1 MAQSATDFQS
11 FSGGPIASADP
22 EGPGGVKAR
31 SPKQI
36 FWERFKDDKLA
47 LMGAG
52 MVLFMVI
59 VALLAPVFENLV
71 GHPYTQQ
78 YRSELLNDFGTPKGP
93 TTEFLFGG
101 DQLGRDLFVRVFYGA
116 RVSLFIAIVATG
128 IEIFVGVLLGML
140 AGFRKGWVDALISRF
155 IDLTLSIPALLLA
168 ISLGIVLDPSKGL
181 VIAIISFFGW
191 PYVARIVRGQ
201 TLSLREAQFVEAA
214 YSVGASSRWIMLK
227 EILPNLIAPIII
239 YSTLIIPINIIF
251 EASLS
256 FLGVGVQNPEA
267 SWGEMLSNAVD
278 YVSYGAAWWYMFY
291 PGLALFITVLGFN
304 LLGDGLRDA
313 LDPKT
318 AR

>member
-47 LMGAG
+47 LVGAG
-52 MVLFMVI
+52 MVAFMVA
-59 VALLAPVFENLV
+59 VALLAPVFEKTL
-71 GHPYTQQ
+71 GHPYTEQ

-93 TTEFLFGG
+93 TSEFLFGG
-101 DQLGRDLFVRVFYGA
+101 DQLGRDLFSRVFYGA
-116 RVSLFIAIVATG
+116 RVSLFIAIIATG
-128 IEIFVGVLLGML
+128 IELFIGVALGML
-140 AGFRKGWVDALISRF
+140 AGFRKGWVDALISRL

-168 ISLGIVLDPSKGL
+168 ISLGIVLDPSKWL
-181 VIAIISFFGW
+181 VIAVISFFGW
-191 PYVARIVRGQ
+191 PYIARIVRGQ

-214 YSVGASSRWIMLK
+214 YSVGATSRWIMLR
-227 EILPNLIAPIII
+227 EILTNLIAPIII

-278 YVSYGAAWWYMFY
+278 YVSYGAAWLYMFY
-291 PGLALFITVLGFN
+291 PGLALFVTVLGFN